1 MNKTIPATKSQVQF
15 LHGLYRALNW
25 DQDTYRG
32 VLDEQFGVESTVALS
47 IAQANELIQL
57 LKAVVGGYDF
67 ERITAKQV
75 ALIRHEWLSIDYSNG
90 QQGDLHLNAFTQK
103 RFKKA
108 GVDKLTKQEAIKFL
122 NTIKAMQK
130 QAKAREGKTTVIN
143 KLTTCNF
150 CGAPIM
156 WVQLKSGERVAF
168 DPETGDRRPET
179 GDRRKAIG
187 YVANDFHKCI
197 SKAI

>member
-1 MNKTIPATKSQVQF
+1 MATIPATKSQVQF

-32 VLDEQFGVESTVALS
+32 VLEEQYGVESTTALD
-47 IAQANELIQL
+47 IAQANELIKL

-67 ERITAKQV
+67 ERATPKQV
-75 ALIRHEWLSIDYSNG
+75 ALIRAEWLLIDYSHG
-90 QQGDLHLNAFTQK
+90 QHVDLHLNAFLQK
-103 RFKKA
+103 RFKK
-108 GVDKLTKQEAIKFL
+108 GTVEQLSKQEAIKL
-122 NTIKAMQK
+122 INMIKAMQK

-143 KLTTCNF
+143 KLTSCNF

-168 DPETGDRRPET
+168 DPTPPQPSPKGEGARTTGL
-179 GDRRKAIG
+179 
-187 YVANDFHKCI
+187 VAKDFHKCKN
-197 SKAI
+197 KAI